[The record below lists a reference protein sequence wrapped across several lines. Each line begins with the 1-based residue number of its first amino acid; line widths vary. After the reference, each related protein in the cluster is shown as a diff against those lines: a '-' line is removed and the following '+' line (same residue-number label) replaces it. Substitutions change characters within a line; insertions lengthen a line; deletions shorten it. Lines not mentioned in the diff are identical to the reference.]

1 MTGNN
6 SKNKASS
13 QLQQAEGL
21 SNSLHAP
28 SNSNS
33 GGDKRDYGPSI
44 IRHNNNTTT
53 SKYATRSKGTLS
65 TGQPPVNTDL
75 MEDTEKIPSVALSPT
90 APPAATQDN
99 SILSRPD
106 EHQSSPP
113 DASFNNNL
121 TQNSNIPPNHEQNIP
136 PRANTP
142 LTIISADSY
151 KAEIDTSSLSGKT
164 GEEKK
169 EKVKNSLV
177 TQMIVHKDVIFSGST
192 KKSKKKTSLLVVR
205 FDFKEDLDAFVA
217 LKSLSVPDIA
227 DEQSINRSLSITSLF
242 VAPATPKERTQEKQ
256 RTIQVTDIPIFLSE
270 KAVREAF
277 GSDGEIEKLNY
288 VCKNGMYGIAY
299 ITFTTDT
306 PVSRYYDISWGT
318 YIGAHFVQVWPL
330 LLSEDKKKLR
340 ASHTLRISGLPAGMT
355 GYTLRNVLTQIRAK
369 TMIIPRN
376 PRNYNPR
383 RIAFLTFADDDDKQ
397 RAKHLTNLA
406 ISQGKRQSPIFLTE
420 STDKICFR
428 CGDPSHVTKEC
439 PQANKSKIISAAQ
452 AWKNRTRSYA
462 DAAKQCKG
470 NQNNNSNNSK
480 GQGKGKGP
488 SGSLNTPNGSSTLRP
503 NNRSKTSDP
512 ALNDE
517 LLDDSMHEDF
527 QLNPAFQSFRS
538 TMMGMLQEIQKGLA
552 KQQSDIAALNAR
564 ISALPPF
571 PSASIPDK
579 PSTHVHSQTP
589 ALIPELAQP
598 INTTSKRPTRPASPS
613 TSSSSEA
620 INKRPCTTQSGATTN
635 IDTPSEIDVIRT
647 SQERIFDGQNSLQQ
661 AVSKLMNML
670 GSNESGDFD
679 GDDSEYFF
687 NH

>member
-1 MTGNN
+1 
-6 SKNKASS
+6 
-13 QLQQAEGL
+13 
-21 SNSLHAP
+21 
-28 SNSNS
+28 
-33 GGDKRDYGPSI
+33 
-44 IRHNNNTTT
+44 
-53 SKYATRSKGTLS
+53 
-65 TGQPPVNTDL
+65 
-75 MEDTEKIPSVALSPT
+75 MEDTEKIPSVALSAT
-90 APPAATQDN
+90 APSAVTQDN
-99 SILSRPD
+99 IILSRPE

-113 DASFNNNL
+113 DASFDNNL

-136 PRANTP
+136 PRDNTP
-142 LTIISADSY
+142 LTIISADLY
-151 KAEIDTSSLSGKT
+151 KAEIDTS
-164 GEEKK
+164 
-169 EKVKNSLV
+169 
-177 TQMIVHKDVIFSGST
+177 
-192 KKSKKKTSLLVVR
+192 
-205 FDFKEDLDAFVA
+205 
-217 LKSLSVPDIA
+217 SLSVPDIA
-227 DEQSINRSLSITSLF
+227 DEQSINRSLPITSLF
-242 VAPATPKERTQEKQ
+242 VAPATPEERTQEKQ

-270 KAVREAF
+270 KAVRESF
-277 GSDGEIEKLNY
+277 SSDGEIEKLNY

-318 YIGAHFVQVWPL
+318 YIGAHFVWVWPI
-330 LLSEDKKKLR
+330 LLSEEKKQLH

-355 GYTLRNVLTQIRAK
+355 GYTLRNVLTQTRAK
-369 TMIIPRN
+369 TMIIPHN

-439 PQANKSKIISAAQ
+439 PQASKSKIISAAQ

-462 DAAKQCKG
+462 DAAKQRKG

-488 SGSLNTPNGSSTLRP
+488 SGSPNSPNGSSTLRP
-503 NNRSKTSDP
+503 NNRSKTSGP
-512 ALNDE
+512 VPNDE
-517 LLDDSMHEDF
+517 MLDDSMQEDF

-538 TMMGMLQEIQKGLA
+538 TMMGMLQDIQKGLA
-552 KQQSDIAALNAR
+552 QQQADIAALNAR
-564 ISALPPF
+564 ISALPPT
-571 PSASIPDK
+571 PTTSTPDK
-579 PSTHVHSQTP
+579 SSTHLHSRTP

-613 TSSSSEA
+613 TSTSLEV
-620 INKRPCTTQSGATTN
+620 INKRPRTTHSGATEN
-635 IDTPSEIDVIRT
+635 IDTPSEIDVIKS
-647 SQERIFDGQNSLQQ
+647 SQEKIFDGQNSLQK

-679 GDDSEYFF
+679 GDDSEYFL

>member
-28 SNSNS
+28 PNSNS
-33 GGDKRDYGPSI
+33 GGDKRDYGPSV
-44 IRHNNNTTT
+44 IRRNNNTTT
-53 SKYATRSKGTLS
+53 SKYATRSKGNLS
-65 TGQPPVNTDL
+65 AGQPPVNTDS

-90 APPAATQDN
+90 APPAVTQDH
-99 SILSRPD
+99 STSSRPE
-106 EHQSSPP
+106 EHQSSPH
-113 DASFNNNL
+113 DASFDNNL
-121 TQNSNIPPNHEQNIP
+121 TQNSNIPPNHEQNVP
-136 PRANTP
+136 PRDNTP

-177 TQMIVHKDVIFSGST
+177 TQMIIHKDVIFSGST

-227 DEQSINRSLSITSLF
+227 DEQSINRSLPITSLF
-242 VAPATPKERTQEKQ
+242 VAPATPEERTQEKQ

-270 KAVREAF
+270 KAVRESF
-277 GSDGEIEKLNY
+277 SSDGEIEKLNY

-318 YIGAHFVQVWPL
+318 YIGAHFVWVWPL
-330 LLSEDKKKLR
+330 LLSEEKKKLR

-355 GYTLRNVLTQIRAK
+355 GYTLRNVLAQTRAK

-383 RIAFLTFADDDDKQ
+383 R
-397 RAKHLTNLA
+397 
-406 ISQGKRQSPIFLTE
+406 
-420 STDKICFR
+420 
-428 CGDPSHVTKEC
+428 
-439 PQANKSKIISAAQ
+439 
-452 AWKNRTRSYA
+452 
-462 DAAKQCKG
+462 
-470 NQNNNSNNSK
+470 
-480 GQGKGKGP
+480 KGKGP
-488 SGSLNTPNGSSTLRP
+488 SGPLDTSIGSSTLRP
-503 NNRSKTSDP
+503 NNHSKNSGP
-512 ALNDE
+512 ALDDE
-517 LLDDSMHEDF
+517 TLDDSMQEDF
-527 QLNPAFQSFRS
+527 QSNPAFQSFRS
-538 TMMGMLQEIQKGLA
+538 TMMGMLQDIQKGLA

-564 ISALPPF
+564 ISALPLTPTA
-571 PSASIPDK
+571 PTPDK
-579 PSTHVHSQTP
+579 SSMHLHSHTP

-598 INTTSKRPTRPASPS
+598 VNTASKRPTRPASPS
-613 TSSSSEA
+613 TSSSFEA
-620 INKRPCTTQSGATTN
+620 INKRPRTTQSGAAMN
-635 IDTPSEIDVIRT
+635 IDTPSEIDVIKS
-647 SQERIFDGQNSLQQ
+647 SQEKIFDGQNSLQK

-679 GDDSEYFF
+679 GDDSEYFL

>member
-28 SNSNS
+28 PNSNS
-33 GGDKRDYGPSI
+33 GGDKRDYGPSV
-44 IRHNNNTTT
+44 IRRNNNTTT
-53 SKYATRSKGTLS
+53 SKYATRSKGNLS
-65 TGQPPVNTDL
+65 AGQPPVNTDS

-90 APPAATQDN
+90 APPAVTQDH
-99 SILSRPD
+99 STSSRPE

-113 DASFNNNL
+113 DASFDNNL
-121 TQNSNIPPNHEQNIP
+121 TQNSNIPPNHEQNVP
-136 PRANTP
+136 PRDNTP

-177 TQMIVHKDVIFSGST
+177 TQMIIHKDVIFSGST

-217 LKSLSVPDIA
+217 LKALSVPDIA
-227 DEQSINRSLSITSLF
+227 DEQSINRSLPITSLF
-242 VAPATPKERTQEKQ
+242 VAPATPEERTQEKQ

-270 KAVREAF
+270 KAVRESF
-277 GSDGEIEKLNY
+277 SSDGEIEKLNY

-318 YIGAHFVQVWPL
+318 YIGAHFV
-330 LLSEDKKKLR
+330 R
-340 ASHTLRISGLPAGMT
+340 
-355 GYTLRNVLTQIRAK
+355 
-369 TMIIPRN
+369 
-376 PRNYNPR
+376 
-383 RIAFLTFADDDDKQ
+383 
-397 RAKHLTNLA
+397 
-406 ISQGKRQSPIFLTE
+406 
-420 STDKICFR
+420 
-428 CGDPSHVTKEC
+428 
-439 PQANKSKIISAAQ
+439 
-452 AWKNRTRSYA
+452 
-462 DAAKQCKG
+462 
-470 NQNNNSNNSK
+470 

-488 SGSLNTPNGSSTLRP
+488 SGPLDTSIGSSTLRP
-503 NNRSKTSDP
+503 NNHSKNSGP
-512 ALNDE
+512 ALDDE
-517 LLDDSMHEDF
+517 TLDDSMQEDF
-527 QLNPAFQSFRS
+527 QSNPAFQSFRS
-538 TMMGMLQEIQKGLA
+538 TMMGMLQDIQKGLA

-564 ISALPPF
+564 ISALPLTPTA
-571 PSASIPDK
+571 PTPDK
-579 PSTHVHSQTP
+579 SSTHLHSHTP

-598 INTTSKRPTRPASPS
+598 VNTASKRPTRPASPS
-613 TSSSSEA
+613 TSSSFEA
-620 INKRPCTTQSGATTN
+620 INKRPRTTQSGAAMN
-635 IDTPSEIDVIRT
+635 IDTPSEIDVIKS
-647 SQERIFDGQNSLQQ
+647 SQEKIFDGQNSLQK

-679 GDDSEYFF
+679 GDDSEYFL